1 MRRDKN
7 ERKKLW
13 RCKVGEVPMRKG
25 MPLDFVRKLNR
36 LNSNS
41 VKIVTLLTEPNQ
53 ANLSEAGKIVD
64 NMEADMPSLIEGVK
78 EAANKEK
85 DEEAKKRM
93 LNELQELMDN
103 MKALSESIN
112 TNKPEEAQDA
122 SKRIA
127 DLSIQMCCAMDPR
140 MKKRGEFCRRSR
152 KSFIE
157 DEKTNASIR
166 RGSCL
171 AAAQH
176 LSDTIQQLLQ
186 HMIDEYEGPPL
197 DASEVEELENSAA
210 DKMAKLNAAIAL
222 TLMAFAD
229 PQNIDYGVAVTSM
242 NNINELLPEL
252 AKDAKALSSVN
263 DGKNRQEFLD
273 AIQAL
278 CDATKAVCLAAD
290 QEDHQ
295 NMREAAK
302 DYGRASD
309 KLQFTFRRG
318 GNKNVD
324 KEKEIL
330 DLSKDVDDKTKALL
344 QKSKELTPY
353 VSETESGALEEACAR
368 CADATEDIKTC
379 AKLTASSIQE
389 PHCRSALKAAAEN
402 LSSSAQHLAI
412 TWKPMVEDP
421 ARKQLGDELKDR
433 TMELAKALDRLKGTF
448 AGLDGVPEEQDEAKT
463 SQKLKFITT
472 MAAAKKDIKSL
483 ETELNKPL
491 DEVSQKGTQEEL
503 QNRLAQKLAQLNA
516 ALAAL
521 MNATADRD
529 KPDYETAELAVST
542 IRELMPDIVKDG
554 KCLSTH
560 KEAASRE
567 RMMNELRA
575 LCEATKD
582 ICDPSNGNLEDIN
595 RIASKFAA
603 SSGKLNYI
611 FNPRANRND
620 EKQIMGIS
628 SSANEKSS
636 QLLAEVQELAQRV
649 DGDSG
654 IELETARCRAED
666 AAIALHNA
674 ACVTAPCIQ
683 DPRCQESLISAID
696 SSSAAN
702 QHLGSVVERVLKDP
716 RYKDMGGKLK
726 EKLLLLERELDK
738 LKKAC
743 QDIGAGENTTE
754 NKETGQ
760 EALKMQFI
768 RSATDALKHVDTAY
782 KELDKPV
789 VGLKRKM
796 SPEGI
801 SKNLTDALH
810 RLTAAIADLITA
822 TANRE
827 NPDYLAADDALKVVN
842 QELPHIVKDAK
853 TFSSSE
859 PEDKKAAMLEDL
871 RALCNATKALCE
883 IAPQQSSQE
892 MNQAAVKFAG
902 VSGKLVYM
910 FDPAANQDRE
920 HNVVEHSS
928 AACETASELL
938 STVYSLA
945 TELDGQPATNLD
957 QAGSGLADG
966 ANALLTTTQV
976 TAPYLQDRSCQTKLL
991 SSVDRLQAASDKLA
1005 SIWRPLVKD
1014 PKYSNI
1020 DSSLKMHQEKLDK
1033 ELEDLRKACQI
1044 TDSGLQTK
1052 AIDKPMHPLLS
1063 DKRLKFINTISA
1075 VDNTLKS
1082 LQEELDKPLDTS
1094 QTPVPASI
1102 QNKLAQSLARLNAAI
1117 ASLLAATADK
1127 ENPDC
1132 VKAERAVN
1140 EINQLLPEFVRGIR
1154 MVSASKEPQTRDL
1167 MLADLRS
1174 LCDTTRQICSDAGN
1188 GSLSGLKEHATILA
1202 DKSGKLF
1209 YAVSPRVD
1217 QPKEYEIIDLTME
1230 ACKKGAVLLSSVQ
1243 ALSSQS
1249 EGEMAVTLDEAGTVT
1264 ADAADTL
1271 LATAQLTAPSIH
1283 DPVSRATLISSADE
1297 LTSTLD
1303 NLESVWKPVVTHP
1316 QHANKKALLDGQKK
1330 DLEQALDKLKKAIL
1344 EDRSGLQT
1352 KAIDKPMHPLPS
1364 DKRLKFINTISAVD
1378 NTLKGLQEELDKPL
1392 DTSQTPVP
1400 ANVQNKLAHSLA
1412 RLNAAIASL
1421 LAATADKE
1429 NPDCVKAER
1438 AVNEINQVMPE
1449 FVRGIRM
1456 VSASK
1461 EPQTRDLMLADLRS
1475 LCDTTRQICSD
1486 AGNGSLTGL
1495 KEHATSLADKSGKLF
1510 YAVSPRVDQSKEYEI
1525 IELTM
1530 EACKKATVLLSSV
1543 QTLSSQSEE
1552 EMALTLDEAGTVTAD
1567 AADTLLA
1574 TAQLTAPSIHDP
1586 VSRATLISSAD
1597 ATISSLDNLESV
1609 WKPVVTHP
1617 QHANKKA
1624 LLDSQKKDLEQ
1635 ALDKLKTA
1643 ILEDRA
1649 ALKSPMRKAP
1659 PPPPPKRVTLHE
1671 PAICQSPGLK
1681 DVTRDFLHNIRNE
1694 ETQAAGQALLA
1705 SQKKK
1710 KQEEEKAQQQKLID
1724 TVDASV
1730 LQIHKAGEELTKLYA
1745 GDGEV
1750 IPALSPEQTAVVQK
1764 QMEHKLAAANAAA
1777 ARLLAAQ
1784 HMSSLNHGA
1793 ACEPASTLAE
1803 LSPRIVQDAK
1813 LLRGALNED
1822 ERKSFME
1829 DVLALF
1835 DSTKVLLGAAKND
1848 HRKINES
1855 AVMFGNKSAKLL
1867 YVVRTDV
1874 DPSQEKEVF
1883 SLARRIGDSASQLA
1897 LSAAERGPS
1906 QQDEAVCGA
1915 AGACADSAGTLLYT
1929 AKLVAPSIHIAE
1941 CQQSLVKATDD
1952 LSRHVKDYSDSWAPV
1967 QTDEQTKRQLNGDVD
1982 KLQRMLDSFKEELQT
1997 GKLVKRV
2004 PVERITVH
2012 NTPLRNLACLILE
2025 DSQKRAKQANTPP
2038 EQRAKFAK
2046 YATDLGQAIRQ
2057 LDLMYHRS
2065 SNAPHDVE
2073 KRQQLENAVQG
2084 LQVMVLME
2092 RPTARS
2098 PHDNIVDL
2106 TDYVRAVSD
2115 EAEKLHKECK
2125 ESQPELKMVRVLCEN
2140 IKEKAARTMNPEL
2153 YDQVPGEGVHDRNDV
2168 AEFAE
2173 ECDQRVN
2180 TINPIIEG
2188 LEDGKNK
2195 INLQEKAARLTECI
2209 HLLSFATKCDL
2220 ATTQSVSLDAT
2231 LEELTDLEKKIDE
2244 MLAVTGKSR
2253 VLYKTGFRPT
2263 RGRGR
2268 LVGAVCGGEGEK
2280 SLAPAY
2286 ASYLDDIRV
2295 VSDCNEAHQKQR
2307 SKEHLVKVLNLLKT
2321 LVMTNSRHVATW
2333 QPLDHPETA
2342 QITEQI
2348 VQELESYD
2356 SALTNKDGNQK
2367 SVLSEVNIN
2376 KLLLPTRSKLQVD
2389 QKEYPE
2395 KLNQASS
2402 KLSCAVGTLV
2412 QGAGNPQAISR
2423 AASALLQAHTHL
2435 AQIVNAAPV
2444 HDIAHSQKIGQAMK
2458 ETSLQ
2463 TYSVLKSAELVSQQP
2478 NNYATRSKLLDACNR
2493 LNDAISQLVR
2503 TTSPSGKLQ
2512 KECSELIFRSQLQQN
2527 IAQTPNWCCSLNY
2540 PDTLSQ
2546 LQNQRDVIE
2555 KLNEETPMPR
2565 AEFSRSLAYVSSA
2578 TDRSCQYA
2586 AHAAYLLTVADQ
2598 HKELATEGF
2607 VDVARIQ
2614 NLSEALQESCH
2625 RIIKTEPDQA
2635 KEEASIVVK
2644 QVREFQ
2650 QAITEAQD
2658 KIKDEKDKRE
2668 INESNGDLEEAMT
2681 ELNAVVHEKA
2691 LSSARLTAVIIKVL
2705 DSTRSICYIIERVS
2719 IVPDIKESSD
2729 ETKACRDDV
2738 LKNSRNLN
2746 TKLLALIREVK
2757 SSEDDD
2763 PMTWVTFGTRK
2774 AVLEMFEALINSI
2787 QANGKRAR
2795 ILEPSQSDNEEESNQ
2810 GKRRFVQIQLDLA
2823 NKWLSRPTVKPDV
2836 KTAGEEAARTII
2848 SLGEKIAEDL
2858 NGQEKEEMQDLIT
2871 SSEELLAEC
2880 LKKHEPEKARLLAE
2894 RLKALKKA
2902 IERGVVA
2909 RVVEDFLEGEE
2920 PLADLDILADAE
2932 KDEEKRKFLL
2942 ERKIAE
2948 LLAHLG
2954 RITKTAR
2961 VVAGASHNTDTN
2973 KRLLDSTQ
2981 QTELLAPMLV
2991 QAAQKRVISPDDQA
3005 AIEHYQKLLSQYA
3018 EALANIRNLCDEAV
3032 DPMDFV
3038 QTAGE
3043 TMQKLRED
3051 STNDNDPQKCAYA
3064 STAITKLANRVIT
3077 VSMSSSDVRK
3087 DPELQKA
3094 LREAKERLKAV
3105 VPGPNTR
3112 PSRIPDW
3119 KVTTAEILRTT
3130 GEVESVLG
3138 GEMIFKKQQTSD
3150 EPIFAAALDLHTAI
3164 RSWSAKDNEI
3174 VAVAKRMAVLVA
3186 KLSHY
3191 MNTERKRDVIV
3202 TAKSIVSESHEVAE
3216 LARKLAHEC
3225 SDIRIKTNLLKICE
3239 RIPTISGQLKM
3250 LATVKGSLGNQG
3262 LKEDQEDMN
3271 MLVANA
3277 QNLMLSVQ
3285 EAVNAAASASV
3296 KIMSQRGGPRIRW
3309 VRKSYY

>member
-1 MRRDKN
+1 MLFAAVEFAGIQCQIHYGDFQEDKHKPGLIENLSEYLPQQYSGSWGVEKKILKEFRKHHGLGQIEAKFLYTKTARDLPTYGVTFFLVK
-7 ERKKLW
+7 EKLKGKKKLVPRLLGINAESILRLDEVTKEILQVW
-13 RCKVGEVPMRKG
+13 PLTQVKTYHAGKSETFTLNFGDYSDKEYSVKTNDAHRIRDILQGYIDIIRKRMDAKYNLNLTEHHAICEDMVQSSRGHIMEHIEHKPNKIFEESFVGPSQIFTYEPGKAMAQGTQIVTVQQLVMQARAGGQQTAKVGEVPMRKG

-636 QLLAEVQELAQRV
+636 QLLAEVQELAQQV
-649 DGDSG
+649 DVDSG

-666 AAIALHNA
+666 AAKALHNA

-716 RYKDMGGKLK
+716 RYKDMGGNLK

-892 MNQAAVKFAG
+892 LNQAAVKFAG

-1033 ELEDLRKACQI
+1033 ELEELRKACQI

-1094 QTPVPASI
+1094 QTPVPASV

-1188 GSLSGLKEHATILA
+1188 GSLSGLKEHATTLA

-1217 QPKEYEIIDLTME
+1217 QPKEYETIELTME

-1429 NPDCVKAER
+1429 NLDCVKTER

-1543 QTLSSQSEE
+1543 QTLSSQFEG

-1848 HRKINES
+1848 HRK
-1855 AVMFGNKSAKLL
+1855 
-1867 YVVRTDV
+1867 
-1874 DPSQEKEVF
+1874 
-1883 SLARRIGDSASQLA
+1883 
-1897 LSAAERGPS
+1897 
-1906 QQDEAVCGA
+1906 
-1915 AGACADSAGTLLYT
+1915 
-1929 AKLVAPSIHIAE
+1929 
-1941 CQQSLVKATDD
+1941 
-1952 LSRHVKDYSDSWAPV
+1952 
-1967 QTDEQTKRQLNGDVD
+1967 
-1982 KLQRMLDSFKEELQT
+1982 
-1997 GKLVKRV
+1997 
-2004 PVERITVH
+2004 
-2012 NTPLRNLACLILE
+2012 
-2025 DSQKRAKQANTPP
+2025 RAKQANTPP

-2173 ECDQRVN
+2173 ECDQRVK

-2253 VLYKTGFRPT
+2253 VLYKTEFRPT

-2295 VSDCNEAHQKQR
+2295 VSDCNEVHQKQR

-2546 LQNQRDVIE
+2546 LQNQRDVI
-2555 KLNEETPMPR
+2555 
-2565 AEFSRSLAYVSSA
+2565 
-2578 TDRSCQYA
+2578 
-2586 AHAAYLLTVADQ
+2586 
-2598 HKELATEGF
+2598 
-2607 VDVARIQ
+2607 
-2614 NLSEALQESCH
+2614 
-2625 RIIKTEPDQA
+2625 
-2635 KEEASIVVK
+2635 
-2644 QVREFQ
+2644 
-2650 QAITEAQD
+2650 
-2658 KIKDEKDKRE
+2658 
-2668 INESNGDLEEAMT
+2668 
-2681 ELNAVVHEKA
+2681 
-2691 LSSARLTAVIIKVL
+2691 
-2705 DSTRSICYIIERVS
+2705 
-2719 IVPDIKESSD
+2719 
-2729 ETKACRDDV
+2729 
-2738 LKNSRNLN
+2738 
-2746 TKLLALIREVK
+2746 
-2757 SSEDDD
+2757 
-2763 PMTWVTFGTRK
+2763 
-2774 AVLEMFEALINSI
+2774 
-2787 QANGKRAR
+2787 
-2795 ILEPSQSDNEEESNQ
+2795 
-2810 GKRRFVQIQLDLA
+2810 
-2823 NKWLSRPTVKPDV
+2823 
-2836 KTAGEEAARTII
+2836 
-2848 SLGEKIAEDL
+2848 
-2858 NGQEKEEMQDLIT
+2858 
-2871 SSEELLAEC
+2871 
-2880 LKKHEPEKARLLAE
+2880 
-2894 RLKALKKA
+2894 
-2902 IERGVVA
+2902 
-2909 RVVEDFLEGEE
+2909 
-2920 PLADLDILADAE
+2920 
-2932 KDEEKRKFLL
+2932 
-2942 ERKIAE
+2942 
-2948 LLAHLG
+2948 
-2954 RITKTAR
+2954 
-2961 VVAGASHNTDTN
+2961 
-2973 KRLLDSTQ
+2973 
-2981 QTELLAPMLV
+2981 
-2991 QAAQKRVISPDDQA
+2991 
-3005 AIEHYQKLLSQYA
+3005 
-3018 EALANIRNLCDEAV
+3018 
-3032 DPMDFV
+3032 
-3038 QTAGE
+3038 
-3043 TMQKLRED
+3043 
-3051 STNDNDPQKCAYA
+3051 
-3064 STAITKLANRVIT
+3064 
-3077 VSMSSSDVRK
+3077 
-3087 DPELQKA
+3087 
-3094 LREAKERLKAV
+3094 
-3105 VPGPNTR
+3105 
-3112 PSRIPDW
+3112 
-3119 KVTTAEILRTT
+3119 
-3130 GEVESVLG
+3130 
-3138 GEMIFKKQQTSD
+3138 
-3150 EPIFAAALDLHTAI
+3150 
-3164 RSWSAKDNEI
+3164 
-3174 VAVAKRMAVLVA
+3174 
-3186 KLSHY
+3186 
-3191 MNTERKRDVIV
+3191 
-3202 TAKSIVSESHEVAE
+3202 
-3216 LARKLAHEC
+3216 
-3225 SDIRIKTNLLKICE
+3225 
-3239 RIPTISGQLKM
+3239 
-3250 LATVKGSLGNQG
+3250 
-3262 LKEDQEDMN
+3262 
-3271 MLVANA
+3271 
-3277 QNLMLSVQ
+3277 
-3285 EAVNAAASASV
+3285 
-3296 KIMSQRGGPRIRW
+3296 
-3309 VRKSYY
+3309 